1 MNDTNNT
8 NPGIPQQG
16 RQRPAQNSACEM
28 PIPVFYSPAMVAN
41 SESFSPSA
49 GKPALAVESW
59 QFLGLPL
66 EFRAPQPL
74 SAEQFGVAHDPDF
87 VADVL
92 SCRRTNGFSNK
103 SPAVAAALPWTSGA
117 MLSAAREALNN
128 GIGAIAPCSGFHHA
142 GYDFAGGY
150 CTFNGL
156 MVTAAVLLAEGKA
169 SKVGILDFDQHWGNG
184 TQDIIERLHLG
195 NDVVHYSPREYT
207 RPARAEAFLS
217 GIPKIL
223 ERFAGCDLML
233 YQAGADPH
241 IDDPLGGWLT
251 SDQLYRRD
259 RAVFDGL
266 RRLGIPVAWNLA
278 GGYQHDEEGGIR
290 PVLDIHDNTLVAFV
304 EAHGHAVIPGADAR
318 RKEAA

>member
-1 MNDTNNT
+1 MNDTKPAT
-8 NPGIPQQG
+8 LQKVL
-16 RQRPAQNSACEM
+16 QRPVQAEAAEM
-28 PIPVFYSPAMVAN
+28 PIPVFYSPAMVADG
-41 SESFSPSA
+41 ESFSPSS
-49 GKPALAVESW
+49 GKPALAVKSW

-87 VADVL
+87 VAEVL
-92 SCRRTNGFSNK
+92 SCRHDNGFGNK

-117 MLSAAREALNN
+117 MLSAAREALKNR
-128 GIGAIAPCSGFHHA
+128 IGAIAPCSGFHHA

-150 CTFNGL
+150 CTLNGL
-156 MVTAAVLLAEGKA
+156 MVTAAVLLAEGQVR
-169 SKVGILDFDQHWGNG
+169 KVGILDFDQHWGNG
-184 TQDIIERLHLG
+184 TQDIIERLHLH
-195 NDVVHYSPREYT
+195 DQVVHYSPSEFS
-207 RPARAEAFLS
+207 RPAKAEAFLAA
-217 GIPKIL
+217 IPQLL
-223 ERFAGCDLML
+223 ERFADCDLML

-241 IDDPLGGWLT
+241 IDDPLGGWLNT
-251 SDQLYRRD
+251 DQLYRRD

-304 EAHGHAVIPGADAR
+304 EAYGHASLPVEDSLR
-318 RKEAA
+318 MEAA

>member
-1 MNDTNNT
+1 MNLTKPSTQQMDTLC
-8 NPGIPQQG
+8 
-16 RQRPAQNSACEM
+16 PAQNSAGEM

-59 QFLGLPL
+59 QCLGLPL
-66 EFRAPQPL
+66 EFHTPHPI
-74 SAEQFGVAHDPDF
+74 SVEQCGVAHDPDF

-92 SCRRTNGFSNK
+92 SCRRANGFGNT
-103 SPAVAAALPWTSGA
+103 SPAVAAALPWTNGA
-117 MLSAAREALNN
+117 MLSAAREALRN

-142 GYDFAGGY
+142 GYDFAGGF

-156 MVTAAVLLAEGKA
+156 MVTATVLLAEGKA

-184 TQDIIERLHLG
+184 TQDIIERLQLG
-195 NDVVHYSPREYT
+195 SEVVHYSPREYA
-207 RPARAEAFLS
+207 RSARAEAFLA

-223 ERFAGCDLML
+223 ERFAECDLLL

-259 RAVFDGL
+259 RTVFDGL

-278 GGYQHDEEGGIR
+278 GGYQFDEEGGIR

-304 EAHGHAVIPGADAR
+304 EACGHASIPDEVSQ